1 MSRAYKEKK
10 KWRGSCPRSLKYQ
23 NRNARRC
30 APLCP
35 ALLRSS
41 PRGVARAYYY
51 DTLTDW
57 VRAFSCHFIGN
68 GWAWPM
74 VNCTSSSSS
83 TSQKPFDTQ
92 HSSTARVYWGRVPPR
107 FAVRCAPLSNS
118 SDSASVKRLLILF
131 YFISFYYYL
140 CGLVWGSLNTLKRNT
155 LKHCKS
161 KLPVSAPS
169 SIVNCFWGQTLKA
182 NRLTP
187 ASAGHQDRAG
197 QWSDNKKWCR
207 QLADT

>member
-131 YFISFYYYL
+131 YFILFHFIIICVDSSEGRWIPWKGTHWSIANRSCQF
-140 CGLVWGSLNTLKRNT
+140 R
-155 LKHCKS
+155 HHRQ
-161 KLPVSAPS
+161 S
-169 SIVNCFWGQTLKA
+169 SIAFEAKLWKRT
-182 NRLTP
+182 
-187 ASAGHQDRAG
+187 D
-197 QWSDNKKWCR
+197 
-207 QLADT
+207 